1 MTWRRLLLALALA
14 LPAAAPQTPPAT
26 PVAAPAPPPV
36 EKPILVHSYP
46 HDSTAFTEGLLIADG
61 ALYES
66 TGREGQ
72 SVIRQVDLTSGKTLR
87 QATVPDG
94 LFGEGIVAWGPE
106 LRSVTWHGGR
116 GFRWSRPGLKKLG
129 EWKYAGEGWA
139 MTDDGHQIIL
149 SDGTSRLRFLNPAT
163 MAVARTLDVTVNGR
177 PLKYLNE
184 LEYID
189 GQIWAN
195 VWMTPYIVPID
206 PGSGEVTGGV
216 DLSELVA
223 RAGVT
228 DRDSVANG
236 IAYDRAK
243 HRIFVTGKNWPE
255 LYEIRLN
262 SSVR

>member
-1 MTWRRLLLALALA
+1 MTVRPLILALALL
-14 LPAAAPQTPPAT
+14 LPAAAPQASA
-26 PVAAPAPPPV
+26 PVPAPAPPPV
-36 EKPILVHSYP
+36 EKPVVVRAYP

-72 SVIRQVDLTSGKTLR
+72 SVIRQVDLASGKTLR
-87 QATVPDG
+87 QATVPSG

-116 GFRWSRPGLKKLG
+116 GFRWSRPALKKLG

-139 MTDDGHQIIL
+139 MTDDGRQIIL
-149 SDGTSRLRFLNPAT
+149 SDGTPRLRFLNPAT

-184 LEYID
+184 LEYIG

-195 VWMTPYIVPID
+195 VWMTPYIVRID
-206 PGSGEVTGGV
+206 PASGVVKGVV

-255 LYEIRLN
+255 LYEIRLGGGAKG
-262 SSVR
+262 

>member
-1 MTWRRLLLALALA
+1 
-14 LPAAAPQTPPAT
+14 
-26 PVAAPAPPPV
+26 
-36 EKPILVHSYP
+36 
-46 HDSTAFTEGLLIADG
+46 
-61 ALYES
+61 
-66 TGREGQ
+66 
-72 SVIRQVDLTSGKTLR
+72 
-87 QATVPDG
+87 
-94 LFGEGIVAWGPE
+94 
-106 LRSVTWHGGR
+106 
-116 GFRWSRPGLKKLG
+116 
-129 EWKYAGEGWA
+129 

-195 VWMTPYIVPID
+195 VWMTPYIVRID
-206 PGSGEVTGGV
+206 PGSGEVKGVV

>member
-26 PVAAPAPPPV
+26 PVAAPALPPV

-195 VWMTPYIVPID
+195 VWMTPYIVRID
-206 PGSGEVTGGV
+206 PGSGEVKGVV

>member
-1 MTWRRLLLALALA
+1 PFAELLQPRPT
-14 LPAAAPQTPPAT
+14 PAKA
-26 PVAAPAPPPV
+26 APPPV

-195 VWMTPYIVPID
+195 VWMTPYIVRID
-206 PGSGEVTGGV
+206 PGSGEVKGVV

>member
-195 VWMTPYIVPID
+195 VWMTPYIVRID
-206 PGSGEVTGGV
+206 PGSGEV
-216 DLSELVA
+216 
-223 RAGVT
+223 
-228 DRDSVANG
+228 
-236 IAYDRAK
+236 
-243 HRIFVTGKNWPE
+243 
-255 LYEIRLN
+255 
-262 SSVR
+262 

>member
-195 VWMTPYIVPID
+195 VWMTPYIVRID
-206 PGSGEVTGGV
+206 PGSGEVKGVV

-223 RAGVT
+223 RAGVN

>member
-1 MTWRRLLLALALA
+1 M
-14 LPAAAPQTPPAT
+14 
-26 PVAAPAPPPV
+26 

-94 LFGEGIVAWGPE
+94 LFGEGSSPGPGTAQ
-106 LRSVTWHGGR
+106 RHRHGGR

-149 SDGTSRLRFLNPAT
+149 SDGTSRLRFLNPRPWRSRARWT
-163 MAVARTLDVTVNGR
+163 SPSMAGR
-177 PLKYLNE
+177 SN
-184 LEYID
+184 I
-189 GQIWAN
+189 
-195 VWMTPYIVPID
+195 
-206 PGSGEVTGGV
+206 
-216 DLSELVA
+216 
-223 RAGVT
+223 
-228 DRDSVANG
+228 
-236 IAYDRAK
+236 
-243 HRIFVTGKNWPE
+243 
-255 LYEIRLN
+255 
-262 SSVR
+262 